1 MNICP
6 VQLDGGARHIA
17 GLFGAEP
24 TNRSAEIGLGI
35 THPTERCRFDQSIED
50 LGMACMALLRHWSP
64 SGGRHQESPN
74 AIDAPLNP
82 SLTSQGQHGVF
93 SDEIR
98 SESIVHTFI
107 DHLCPRAHIDHH
119 SRSLQQVW
127 EASSHKRP
135 RGLVASR

>member
-1 MNICP
+1 MVTSTLRVGHEEERRKARSSSNSDFEVAAGQRGHLVHEHLSA

-74 AIDAPLNP
+74 AIDAPLTP
-82 SLTSQGQHGVF
+82 
-93 SDEIR
+93 
-98 SESIVHTFI
+98 
-107 DHLCPRAHIDHH
+107 A
-119 SRSLQQVW
+119 
-127 EASSHKRP
+127 
-135 RGLVASR
+135 